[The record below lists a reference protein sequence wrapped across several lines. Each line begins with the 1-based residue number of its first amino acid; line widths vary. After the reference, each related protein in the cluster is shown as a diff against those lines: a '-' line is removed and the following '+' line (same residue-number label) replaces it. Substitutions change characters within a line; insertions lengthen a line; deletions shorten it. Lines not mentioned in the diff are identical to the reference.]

1 MTLVDTGDDTLT
13 GGRLKRVQPYLNGE
27 DFCFTYG
34 DGLSDVDITA
44 LIAFHKAHGKWATV
58 TAVQP
63 PGHRGCPTPHGRA
76 HHASVESRN
85 RDRIPSEM
93 RRQFGL
99 YIAAPTAGSLNIQ
112 GVIGGPLE
120 LLGAEEGIARVSRLF
135 KDSWQ
140 VLVHGDWATL
150 EALLP
155 DRMRR
160 QRWVD
165 AAAKVPPRPGSGMAL
180 RLDIGEASV
189 HRQCRGLR
197 PR

>member
-1 MTLVDTGDDTLT
+1 MLHFS
-13 GGRLKRVQPYLNGE
+13 GGATEQHRMLA
-27 DFCFTYG
+27 
-34 DGLSDVDITA
+34 SDLA
-44 LIAFHKAHGKWATV
+44 ATV
-58 TAVQP
+58 DALRRTVEL
-63 PGHRGCPTPHGRA
+63 TTLEA
-76 HHASVESRN
+76 HSVESRN